1 VTIAAGTRVS
11 VAEPEARETERGNLG
26 YNVRAV
32 VCRRGL
38 LTVLLC
44 ALVGVP
50 SALAVNRPPV
60 VWSPAGSGSNF
71 TPALHRTIDRI
82 VIHATDGGS
91 LIGNVSWLAGDR
103 SEASAHYVVSRD
115 GQIVQLVPLHD
126 IAWHSGNRAM
136 NAHSIGVEHLGE
148 TFDPAGFTPE
158 EYRASARL
166 VAWLARRY
174 RIPIDRRHII
184 GHAQVPDPFHPGT
197 FGGSDHHSDPGPYWR
212 WGYYLKLVRKL
223 AFPNTLKVNT
233 TTIEPGATLRGIV
246 PWHVRTGGGRA
257 ARVEFLVDGRPVW
270 SDARRPFAFGGGRGL
285 NTTTLSNGTHVLTV
299 RAAGKGGR
307 ASQRLV
313 VDVANHAFALTTAG
327 LRPWQRAK
335 GVLRV
340 RAHARGAKATVIGLY
355 VDGHVVSRDRSAP
368 YTLRWDTRAAHDG
381 LHRVSLVATSTDRRL
396 VKRRIPVVVSNHVP
410 KPKPTP
416 KPKRSAPPQ
425 ITAANVADGET
436 VSGVVD
442 WRAHTTGPV
451 ARVEFSVD
459 GVVVARQ
466 TREPWT
472 TAWDSST
479 ASPGAHRLEVD
490 AYTRDGQKAAL
501 VATVTLAPSTP

>member
-1 VTIAAGTRVS
+1 VTTAAGTRLS
-11 VAEPEARETERGNLG
+11 LAGGPGRETVRRNLR
-26 YNVRAV
+26 YNVYAV

-38 LTVLLC
+38 LIVLLC

-50 SALAVNRPPV
+50 SALAVSRPPV
-60 VWSPAGSGSNF
+60 VWSPTGSGSNF

-82 VIHATDGGS
+82 VIHATEGGS

-136 NAHSIGVEHLGE
+136 NAHSIGIEHIGE
-148 TFDPAGFTPE
+148 TDDPAGFTPA
-158 EYRASARL
+158 EYRSSARL
-166 VAWLARRY
+166 VAWLVRRY

-184 GHAQVPDPFHPGT
+184 GHAQVPDPVAPGT
-197 FGGSDHHSDPGPYWR
+197 FGGSDHHTDPGAYWR
-212 WGYYLKLVRKL
+212 WGYYLKLVRKF
-223 AFPNTLKVNT
+223 AFPNTLKVRS
-233 TTIEPGATLRGIV
+233 TTIDPGATLVGIV
-246 PWHVRTGGGRA
+246 PWRVRTTGGKA

-299 RAAGKGGR
+299 RAVGRGGH
-307 ASQRLV
+307 AAQRLV
-313 VDVANHAFALTTAG
+313 VGVANHAFALTTAG
-327 LRPWQRAK
+327 LRPWQKAK

-340 RAHARGAKATVIGLY
+340 RARAWGAKTTGVGLY

-368 YTLRWDTRAAHDG
+368 YTLRWDTRRVHDG

-396 VKRRIPVVVSNHVP
+396 AKRRVPVVVSNHVAKP
-410 KPKPTP
+410 KPKPR
-416 KPKRSAPPQ
+416 RSAPPQ
-425 ITAANVADGET
+425 ITATNVADGQT
-436 VSGVVD
+436 VSGAVN
-442 WRAHTTGPV
+442 WRAHTIGPV

-459 GVVVARQ
+459 GVVVARE

-472 TAWDSST
+472 TTWNSAT
-479 ASPGAHRLEVD
+479 AAPGPHRLEVD
-490 AYTRDGQKAAL
+490 AYTRDGQKAAV
-501 VATVTLAPSTP
+501 VATVTVATPPTP